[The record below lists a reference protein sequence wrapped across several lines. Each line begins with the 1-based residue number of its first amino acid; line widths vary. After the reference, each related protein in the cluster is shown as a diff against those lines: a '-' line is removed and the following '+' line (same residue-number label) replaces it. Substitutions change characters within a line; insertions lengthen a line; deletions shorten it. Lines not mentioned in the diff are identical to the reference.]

1 MSHERRGGPG
11 HRGRWV
17 RRNPDPV
24 LPTDT
29 HVVKMPFGNYYYD
42 EKLHKIHAE
51 WDQEWLKVISVPEL
65 QQMLEQLNELL
76 AHAKLQ
82 ELARVKAKQR
92 VQGQGKVSRIWRPR
106 VKESS
111 Q

>member
-1 MSHERRGGPG
+1 MSHERRGG
-11 HRGRWV
+11 RWV
-17 RRNPDPV
+17 RCQPEPT

-29 HVVKMPFGNYYYD
+29 HVVKMPFQTYYYD

-51 WDQEWLKVISVPEL
+51 WDQYWLKVVSVPEL
-65 QQMLEQLNELL
+65 QHTLEQLNELL

-82 ELARVKAKQR
+82 ELARGKARHR
-92 VQGQGKVSRIWRPR
+92 VQKVSRVWRPR
-106 VKESS
+106 AKESS